1 MSNRLLLIVA
11 ALLIANMG
19 ITVWTKSASN
29 MPSGT
34 IAPDGAV
41 ALVRPWFIDEALAGD
56 DRSARAI
63 TNIANEAGISAYIK
77 TPSAITLSLATTA
90 FTSVTTNDP
99 NYVMGV
105 IVPAG
110 YSAYWGAQVLV
121 HKSGWIMAW
130 YHKDWLAA
138 TVVNVND
145 KTFANKTKLSLAID
159 AVTTALKIQNISPTY
174 YHFKYPD
181 ANRLLIA
188 RKSLISGYM
197 MRVGYPSALTYY
209 DASGY
214 YEYDTEVSGY
224 VSNKCSTESNYG
236 DNRFND
242 WNDKYIG
249 LFLNGQKIIDQTLAF
264 PEDNRQYVDLK
275 QDMLADTMNEFTFDA
290 RAGNLNNAT
299 TVNYSPRRCQTMA
312 VVIVY
317 KG

>member
-19 ITVWTKSASN
+19 IAVWTKSASN

-34 IAPDGAV
+34 TAPDGAI
-41 ALVRPWFIDEALAGD
+41 ALVRPWFIDEALASD

-63 TNIANEAGISAYIK
+63 INIANEAGVSAYVK
-77 TPSAITLSLATTA
+77 TPSTITLALATTA
-90 FTSVTTNDP
+90 FTSVTTNDS

-105 IVPAG
+105 IIPAG
-110 YSAYWGAQVLV
+110 YSAYWGVQVLV

-145 KTFANKTKLSLAID
+145 KTFANNTKLSLAID
-159 AVTTALKIQNISPTY
+159 KVTTTLKIKNIIPTY

-214 YEYDTEVSGY
+214 YEYDTEVSGFDWD
-224 VSNKCSTESNYG
+224 KCSTKYEYYSSG
-236 DNRFND
+236 DND
-242 WNDKYIG
+242 WSNKYIG

-264 PEDNRQYVDLK
+264 PEDNSQYVDFKL
-275 QDMLADTMNEFTFDA
+275 DMLADTMNEFTFDA
-290 RAGNLNNAT
+290 RAGNLNDSKAIT
-299 TVNYSPRRCQTMA
+299 FSPRRCQTMA

>member
-1 MSNRLLLIVA
+1 
-11 ALLIANMG
+11 
-19 ITVWTKSASN
+19 
-29 MPSGT
+29 
-34 IAPDGAV
+34 
-41 ALVRPWFIDEALAGD
+41 LAGD

-90 FTSVTTNDP
+90 FTSITTNDP

-145 KTFANKTKLSLAID
+145 KTFANTTKLSLAID
-159 AVTTALKIQNISPTY
+159 KVTTTLKIKNITPTY

-188 RKSLISGYM
+188 RKSLVSGYM
-197 MRVGYPSALTYY
+197 MRVGYPSDLTYY

-214 YEYDTEVSGY
+214 YEYDAEVSGY
-224 VSNKCSTESNYG
+224 AANKCATHANPDWYT
-236 DNRFND
+236 ND
-242 WNDKYIG
+242 WKDEYIG
-249 LFLNGQKIIDQTLAF
+249 LFLNGQKIINQTLAF
-264 PEDNRQYVDLK
+264 PEDNQQYVDLTNE
-275 QDMLADTMNEFTFDA
+275 MLADTMNEFSFDE
-290 RAGNLNNAT
+290 RAGNLDNWAT
-299 TVNYSPRRCQTMA
+299 VLTSPRRCQTMA